1 MLSRDIAMYSKLRYE
16 IRAYM
21 NFIFEQNIKNYMPNM
36 SINQVQN
43 GMIRIHNE
51 IKMFNALYILDENG
65 ILLDGISNKK
75 QIDEFVD
82 SDFLNRSYYYESIK
96 ERRSRS

>member
-1 MLSRDIAMYSKLRYE
+1 
-16 IRAYM
+16 
-21 NFIFEQNIKNYMPNM
+21 MPNTN
-36 SINQVQN
+36 INQVQN

-75 QIDEFVD
+75 QVDEFVD
-82 SDFLNRSYYYESIK
+82 SDFSNRSYYYESIK
-96 ERRSRS
+96 ERRMTMHI